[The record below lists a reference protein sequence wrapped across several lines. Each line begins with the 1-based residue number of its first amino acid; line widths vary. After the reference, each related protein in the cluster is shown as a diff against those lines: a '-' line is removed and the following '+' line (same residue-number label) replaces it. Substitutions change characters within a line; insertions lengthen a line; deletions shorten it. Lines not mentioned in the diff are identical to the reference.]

1 MANNISF
8 FMPVYNCEKYIEE
21 AVESIMKT
29 NFADG
34 DELVICDDCSTDNT
48 PAVLN
53 KLVNKYPVIHVIRH
67 SINRGGGMA
76 RNTAIMN
83 TSNNLL
89 FCLDSDNVLAENSI
103 LPLKEFLLNENADIA
118 AFERINFFRKEQ
130 PKENIDHI
138 WKYPYMEY
146 TPKNVLSTIYFPGAS
161 GNYLFTKK
169 SWMKVG
175 GYLPSG
181 LDTWSF
187 GFRQVMEGFRM
198 VILKDSCYFH
208 RFGISNSYWMTL
220 TRETAPSIMA
230 LADVIPYLNRI
241 KKSDVKYMFGRGKK
255 RWYDELDK
263 RPIRIEINR

>member
-1 MANNISF
+1 M
-8 FMPVYNCEKYIEE
+8 
-21 AVESIMKT
+21 T
-29 NFADG
+29 
-34 DELVICDDCSTDNT
+34 
-48 PAVLN
+48 
-53 KLVNKYPVIHVIRH
+53 
-67 SINRGGGMA
+67 
-76 RNTAIMN
+76 
-83 TSNNLL
+83 
-89 FCLDSDNVLAENSI
+89 
-103 LPLKEFLLNENADIA
+103 
-118 AFERINFFRKEQ
+118 
-130 PKENIDHI
+130 
-138 WKYPYMEY
+138 
-146 TPKNVLSTIYFPGAS
+146 
-161 GNYLFTKK
+161 
-169 SWMKVG
+169 VG